1 MPSRPPSRSDRSR
14 SDRSRTE
21 ARRRARLAAQGEP
34 AEDADVDDSTP
45 DTPPRG
51 SGSFLSRIFPPAPP
65 LRGHERPLEGFDYIG
80 SPRFRGL
87 SETIW
92 ILARNPLAW
101 IGAGAVWAVSR
112 LLTDNSAVGIA
123 MSVVSFGSLIA
134 AGWFGWRR
142 PWLYGAAAALLGW
155 IAVLLVLVT
164 LLLTNPDQVSS
175 LLGTQ
180 PTPTASAA
188 AEATPVASV
197 VPSLVPSPTASPAPN
212 AVAQPITA
220 AGIAF
225 NILLQTIFQL
235 AIGTAAG
242 WYGGYLRRRTAQA
255 PPPSQNRRRR

>member
-14 SDRSRTE
+14 AE
-21 ARRRARLAAQGEP
+21 ARRRARLAAQGQP
-34 AEDADVDDSTP
+34 AEDGDLDDSTP
-45 DTPPRG
+45 DAPPK
-51 SGSFLSRIFPPAPP
+51 SGGGFLSRIFPPAPP

-80 SPRFRGL
+80 SQRFRGI

-112 LLTDNSAVGIA
+112 LLTDNSAVGIG

-164 LLLTNPDQVSS
+164 LLVTNPDQVST
-175 LLGTQ
+175 LLGTH
-180 PTPTASAA
+180 PTAAA
-188 AEATPVASV
+188 
-197 VPSLVPSPTASPAPN
+197 SPTADVTPLASVAPSLAPSPAASSAPN
-212 AVAQPITA
+212 PAPQRVTA

-255 PPPSQNRRRR
+255 PPASQNRRRR

>member
-14 SDRSRTE
+14 AE

-34 AEDADVDDSTP
+34 AEDADLDDSSP
-45 DTPPRG
+45 ASPPA
-51 SGSFLSRIFPPAPP
+51 SGGFLSRVFPPAPP
-65 LRGHERPLEGFDYIG
+65 LRGHERPLEGFDYVG
-80 SPRFRGL
+80 SQRFRGI

-112 LLTDNSAVGIA
+112 LLTDTSAVGIA

-164 LLLTNPDQVSS
+164 LLVTNPDQVSS

-180 PTPTASAA
+180 PTATPSAAAVASPLASAA
-188 AEATPVASV
+188 
-197 VPSLVPSPTASPAPN
+197 PSLAPSPAASPAPMP
-212 AVAQPITA
+212 VPQRVTA

-235 AIGTAAG
+235 SIGIAAG

-255 PPPSQNRRRR
+255 PPASQNRRRR

>member
-1 MPSRPPSRSDRSR
+1 
-14 SDRSRTE
+14 
-21 ARRRARLAAQGEP
+21 
-34 AEDADVDDSTP
+34 V
-45 DTPPRG
+45 
-51 SGSFLSRIFPPAPP
+51 
-65 LRGHERPLEGFDYIG
+65 RGHERPLEGFDYIG
-80 SPRFRGL
+80 SPRFRGVA
-87 SETIW
+87 ETIW

-112 LLTDNSAVGIA
+112 LLTDNSAVGIG

-180 PTPTASAA
+180 PTPTASPTAQVS
-188 AEATPVASV
+188 P
-197 VPSLVPSPTASPAPN
+197 VPSTEPSLAPSPAASPEPS

-242 WYGGYLRRRTAQA
+242 WYGGYLRRRTAQTPA
-255 PPPSQNRRRR
+255 SPQSRRRR